1 MAAATGTTYLS
12 HESTAFSLRGQGRTQ
27 LALSTSLF
35 HETRVSHAWVCHHI
49 RDPRFARRHFGFV
62 ALAGTLA
69 VIAKVLLF
77 VFLALFVIS
86 LIFGRRWGP
95 AV

>member
-1 MAAATGTTYLS
+1 MLGWVITFAI
-12 HESTAFSLRGQGRTQ
+12 
-27 LALSTSLF
+27 LALVAGIL
-35 HETRVSHAWVCHHI
+35 
-49 RDPRFARRHFGFV
+49 GFV

-69 VIAKVLLF
+69 TIAKILLF

-95 AV
+95 AA

>member
-1 MAAATGTTYLS
+1 MLGYAITFAT
-12 HESTAFSLRGQGRTQ
+12 
-27 LALSTSLF
+27 LALL
-35 HETRVSHAWVCHHI
+35 AGI
-49 RDPRFARRHFGFV
+49 FGFV

-69 VIAKVLLF
+69 TIAKVLLF

>member
-1 MAAATGTTYLS
+1 MLGMAITFAI
-12 HESTAFSLRGQGRTQ
+12 
-27 LALSTSLF
+27 LALVAGVL
-35 HETRVSHAWVCHHI
+35 
-49 RDPRFARRHFGFV
+49 GFV
-62 ALAGTLA
+62 ALAGSLA
-69 VIAKVLLF
+69 TIAKILLF

>member
-1 MAAATGTTYLS
+1 MLGYAITFAV
-12 HESTAFSLRGQGRTQ
+12 
-27 LALSTSLF
+27 LALLAG
-35 HETRVSHAWVCHHI
+35 V
-49 RDPRFARRHFGFV
+49 FGFL

-69 VIAKVLLF
+69 LIAKVLLF
-77 VFLALFVIS
+77 VFLALFVVS

>member
-1 MAAATGTTYLS
+1 MLGYAITFAI
-12 HESTAFSLRGQGRTQ
+12 
-27 LALSTSLF
+27 LALLAAILGFGGIAGSL
-35 HETRVSHAWVCHHI
+35 AY
-49 RDPRFARRHFGFV
+49 
-62 ALAGTLA
+62 
-69 VIAKVLLF
+69 IAKILLF

>member
-1 MAAATGTTYLS
+1 MLSMAIT
-12 HESTAFSLRGQGRTQ
+12 FVI
-27 LALSTSLF
+27 LALVAGVL
-35 HETRVSHAWVCHHI
+35 
-49 RDPRFARRHFGFV
+49 GFV

-86 LIFGRRWGP
+86 LIFGRGRG
-95 AV
+95 AIV

>member
-1 MAAATGTTYLS
+1 MRLQCCIEGPGRSRPAAFWRL
-12 HESTAFSLRGQGRTQ
+12 FRPRSLG
-27 LALSTSLF
+27 
-35 HETRVSHAWVCHHI
+35 
-49 RDPRFARRHFGFV
+49 FG

-86 LIFGRRWGP
+86 LIFGRGRG
-95 AV
+95 AIV